1 MGSGSISGLEN
12 LLVGK
17 FPMLR
22 GVSKKQ
28 PTTTKIKNKGQKIMD
43 SREDLQSNKPPVIV
57 ASSVSQWVKN
67 TPAMQ
72 DMQRHRFNLCVGK
85 IPWRREWLPTPIFLP
100 GETHGQ
106 GSLEGYSPWDR
117 KESDTIT
124 HACSSNL
131 GIWFKSELF

>member
-72 DMQRHRFNLCVGK
+72 ETKEMQVWSLD
-85 IPWRREWLPTPIFLP
+85 WEDSP
-100 GETHGQ
+100 GDGD
-106 GSLEGYSPWDR
+106 GNPL
-117 KESDTIT
+117 
-124 HACSSNL
+124 
-131 GIWFKSELF
+131 